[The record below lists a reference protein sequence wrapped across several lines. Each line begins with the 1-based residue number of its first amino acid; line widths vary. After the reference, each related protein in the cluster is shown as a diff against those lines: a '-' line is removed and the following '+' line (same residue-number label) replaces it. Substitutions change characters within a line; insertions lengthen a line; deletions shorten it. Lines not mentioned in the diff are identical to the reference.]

1 MTASE
6 AEFSVRSLL
15 IPVFLP
21 SLLFT
26 TAESALLPVIP
37 SVAQN
42 LGASLPVAGAVTGAL
57 MIGQL
62 LADIPAA
69 RLVNKLGERWSMVA
83 ASALGIVGLLLA
95 FCATELWMLALGN
108 LAIGA
113 GAAVFGLARHGYM
126 TATAPLSHRAR
137 ALSLLG
143 GTFRAGAALG
153 PLIGAYLLA
162 NFSTDAVFAAAT
174 ILCLLAIVVVL
185 FSKNVIDDSIEQ
197 KSDLST
203 FALAKLERKSLLT
216 IGLGSMILM
225 ALRTIRYIGLPLWA
239 LHIGLEVS
247 LAALIIGMAAIL
259 DLAFFYTSGQIMDRW
274 GRRAVAIPTLLGLGI
289 TFLLFGFATNGT
301 GFFILALAMSLA
313 NAVGSGLVMV
323 LAADNA
329 PPQYRNQYL
338 AVFRL
343 LLDSGAAVAPQV
355 LAIITAAV
363 SLSAGLA
370 SFGALGLVG
379 AWIMWRFVP
388 KRVPDHLTEA
398 RQ

>member
-1 MTASE
+1 MKAGET
-6 AEFSVRSLL
+6 EFSIRTLL

-37 SVAQN
+37 SVALN
-42 LGASLPVAGAVTGAL
+42 LGASLPIAGAVTGAL

-62 LADIPAA
+62 AADIPAA
-69 RLVNKLGERWSMVA
+69 KLVNKLGERWSMIA
-83 ASALGIVGLLLA
+83 ASALGLVGLVIA
-95 FCATELWMLALGN
+95 FSATSLWMLALGN
-108 LAIGA
+108 LALGA

-126 TATAPLSHRAR
+126 TATAPISQRAR
-137 ALSLLG
+137 SLSLLG

-162 NFSTDAVFAAAT
+162 NFSTDAVFAASA
-174 ILCLLAIVVVL
+174 ILCFLAIVVVL
-185 FSKNVIDDSIEQ
+185 LSKDVVDNSIEQ

-203 FALAKLERKSLLT
+203 FQLAQRERKSLLT
-216 IGLGSMILM
+216 IGVGSMILM

-247 LAALIIGMAAIL
+247 LAALIIGIAALL
-259 DLAFFYTSGQIMDRW
+259 DLALFYSSGQIMDRW

-289 TFLLFGFATNGT
+289 TFLLFGFATT
-301 GFFILALAMSLA
+301 TPGFLVLALAMSLA
-313 NAVGSGLVMV
+313 NSLGSGLVMV

-343 LLDSGAAVAPQV
+343 LLDSGAAAAPQV
-355 LAIITAAV
+355 LALVTAAV
-363 SLSAGLA
+363 SLTAGLA

-379 AWIMWRFVP
+379 AWMMWRFVP
-388 KRVPDHLTEA
+388 KDVPNQVGLRRE
-398 RQ
+398 

>member
-1 MTASE
+1 MNASE
-6 AEFSVRSLL
+6 TEFSIRTLL

-37 SVAQN
+37 SVALG
-42 LGASLPVAGAVTGAL
+42 LGASLPIAGAVTGAL

-62 LADIPAA
+62 AADIPAA
-69 RLVNKLGERWSMVA
+69 KLVNKLGERWSMIA
-83 ASALGIVGLLLA
+83 ASALGLVGLVIA
-95 FCATELWMLALGN
+95 FSATSLWMLALGN
-108 LAIGA
+108 LALGA

-126 TATAPLSHRAR
+126 TATAPISHRAR
-137 ALSLLG
+137 SLSLLG

-162 NFSTDAVFAAAT
+162 NFSTDAVFAASA
-174 ILCLLAIVVVL
+174 ILCVLAIVVVL
-185 FSKNVIDDSIEQ
+185 LSKDVVDNSIEQ

-203 FALAKLERKSLLT
+203 FQLAQRERKSLLT
-216 IGLGSMILM
+216 IGVGSMILM

-239 LHIGLEVS
+239 LHIGLDVS
-247 LAALIIGMAAIL
+247 LAALIIGIAALL
-259 DLAFFYTSGQIMDRW
+259 DLALFYTSGQIMDRW

-289 TFLLFGFATNGT
+289 TFLLFGFATT
-301 GFFILALAMSLA
+301 TAGFLVLALAMSLA

-329 PPQYRNQYL
+329 PAQYRNQYL

-343 LLDSGAAVAPQV
+343 LLDSGAAAAPQV
-355 LAIITAAV
+355 LALVTAAV
-363 SLSAGLA
+363 SLTAGLA
-370 SFGALGLVG
+370 TFGVLGLVG
-379 AWIMWRFVP
+379 AWMMWRFVP
-388 KRVPDHLTEA
+388 KDVPNPVGLRRE
-398 RQ
+398 